1 MNKKENNKMLTR
13 LFKRFCRRPD
23 VVVYKNGKK
32 YYFNTFSE
40 AYRFTTK

>member
-1 MNKKENNKMLTR
+1 MLTK
-13 LFKRFCRRPD
+13 LFNLFRRRRPD

-40 AYRFTTK
+40 AYRFINK

>member
-1 MNKKENNKMLTR
+1 MLTR
-13 LFKRFCRRPD
+13 LFKLFKRFRRRPD
-23 VVVYKNGKK
+23 GVVYKNGKK